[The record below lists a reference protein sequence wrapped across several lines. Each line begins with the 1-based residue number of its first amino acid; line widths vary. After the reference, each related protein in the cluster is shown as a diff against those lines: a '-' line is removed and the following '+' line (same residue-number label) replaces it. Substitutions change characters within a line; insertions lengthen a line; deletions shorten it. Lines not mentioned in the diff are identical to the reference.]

1 MARKSGYRIGDLCR
15 QLDLQPYV
23 LRYWETEFPALQ
35 APAGSSGQR
44 LYTEEEMAIV
54 RRIKSLLYE
63 EGFTIAGAKKRLAA
77 GLAAGGGT
85 LGGPASLFAEEPAP
99 VAAPPALL
107 DSDGAQ
113 RIERLGAELAALLAE
128 ARQLQRLLR
137 EQESAPYLED

>member
-77 GLAAGGGT
+77 ELEHART
-85 LGGPASLFAEEPAP
+85 LGRREEVVTLPQAAE
-99 VAAPPALL
+99 
-107 DSDGAQ
+107 
-113 RIERLGAELAALLAE
+113 
-128 ARQLQRLLR
+128 
-137 EQESAPYLED
+137 